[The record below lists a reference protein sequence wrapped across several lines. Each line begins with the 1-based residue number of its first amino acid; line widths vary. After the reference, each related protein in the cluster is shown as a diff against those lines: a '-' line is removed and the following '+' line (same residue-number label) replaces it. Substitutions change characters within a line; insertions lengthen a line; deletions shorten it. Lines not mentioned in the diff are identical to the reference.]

1 MLYICVSFDYELFMG
16 ENRCS
21 EKEVLIDPTN
31 KLMKSLSQ
39 IGVSCTF
46 FADVCCP
53 MRYREFGET
62 DFADLFDKQLRDL
75 VRDGQDVQL
84 HIHPHWFKTTE
95 IGRNVEFDKTFYRI
109 HNWADGEDYHK
120 VNEIIRNGK
129 EYLLRLLTPIFPD
142 YTCIAFRAGG
152 YCLQPE
158 KKLIPILIKNGILI
172 DSSVCRGFA
181 HNGDGMFYN
190 YTNEPKETN
199 LYMNVEFGLSDSC
212 VDSLPD
218 SVFEVPIGG
227 YATFPNRIIASK
239 LNKPISKQPAKGS
252 FMQLEKQPVPT
263 DLFSKLRR
271 HLTATNMLTY
281 DSYNADSMTYM
292 LNHIVREEKCA
303 RNDIFI
309 STISHPKGMSDAH
322 IENMVQSLCDLK
334 KNPHIR
340 FVNMREIAK
349 VKNL

>member
-21 EKEVLIDPTN
+21 EKGVLIEPTN
-31 KLMKSLSQ
+31 KLIKSLSE
-39 IGVSCTF
+39 IGVSGTF

-53 MRYREFGET
+53 VRYRELGRT
-62 DFADLFDKQLRDL
+62 DFADLFDKQLCDL
-75 VRDGQDVQL
+75 VRSGQDVQL
-84 HIHPHWFKTTE
+84 HIHPHWLKTTE
-95 IGRNVEFDKTFYRI
+95 IGSHVEFDRASYRI

-120 VNEIIRNGK
+120 VDEIIRDGK
-129 EYLLRLLTPIFPD
+129 EYLLRLLAPLFPE
-142 YTCIAFRAGG
+142 YACIAFRAGG

-158 KKLIPILIKNGILI
+158 KKLIPILRKNGILI

-181 HNGDGMFYN
+181 HDGDGMLYD
-190 YTNEPKETN
+190 YTSEPKAFN
-199 LYMNVEFGLSDSC
+199 LYMNGEFGLSDNC
-212 VDSLPD
+212 ADSLPD
-218 SVFEVPIGG
+218 GVFEVPIGG
-227 YATFPNRIIASK
+227 YATFPNRMIASK
-239 LNKPISKQPAKGS
+239 LNKPISKQPANGYG
-252 FMQLEKQPVPT
+252 MQLEKRSVPT
-263 DLFSKLRR
+263 DFFSKLRR

-281 DSYNADSMTYM
+281 DFYHADSMTYM
-292 LNHIVREEKCA
+292 LNRIAREEKCA

-322 IENMVQSLCDLK
+322 IENMVQSLCELK

-349 VKNL
+349 IKNL